1 MSEIDTALGDTLAL
15 ETGRQPRTY
24 RAPAA
29 EKALDILEFM
39 AGQGGSG
46 LTQSEIAAGV
56 GRSIHEIYRVVQ
68 LLLGRGWLQTAGASD
83 RLRLSARMFE
93 LAHQQQP
100 LRRLTDIALP
110 AMRGLADR
118 TGQSCH
124 LAVLEGDDILIV
136 LQVDSPR
143 RMRYGVAIGSR
154 FPIAETSS
162 GAVLLAFLPADER
175 DVLLTRLTS
184 NNADPSA
191 ADKVRQMVETVGR
204 NGMDQRPS
212 MTVAGIY
219 NIAYP
224 VRDHLNRVAAALTL
238 PYLPQFGQDP
248 DLDAANRAVGE
259 TARLISDGLG
269 CPAQSPDTFQEASP
283 GSDPAGGKST
293 PEEIR
298 HPTKSDRQGKPQTEK
313 TP

>member
-1 MSEIDTALGDTLAL
+1 MSDVGTAQIDALKL
-15 ETGRQPRTY
+15 ESSRQPKTY

-39 AGQGGSG
+39 AGQDVGG

-68 LLLGRGWLQTAGASD
+68 LLLGRGWLQTAAASD
-83 RLRLSARMFE
+83 RLRLSAKMFE

-110 AMRGLADR
+110 AMRKLADR

-124 LAVLEGDDILIV
+124 LAVLDGTDILVV

-154 FPIAETSS
+154 FPIGETSS
-162 GAVLLAFLPADER
+162 GTVLLAFLPADKREFLFTQLFEQNDDAEFGER
-175 DVLLTRLTS
+175 LRH
-184 NNADPSA
+184 
-191 ADKVRQMVETVGR
+191 MVATVAQK
-204 NGMDQRPS
+204 GMDQRPS

-219 NIAYP
+219 NVSYP
-224 VRDHLNRVAAALTL
+224 VRDHLHRVAAALTL
-238 PYLPQFGQDP
+238 PYLPQFGQHP
-248 DLDAANRAVGE
+248 DIDAAALAVGE

-269 CPAQSPDTFQEASP
+269 CPSQAANIASKPSP
-283 GSDPAGGKST
+283 GKSPAGGKST

-298 HPTKSDRQGKPQTEK
+298 HATKPGKKGKPQTER